1 MRGKLGT
8 GGKTLQY
15 YNVTVFGNCFGPQRT
30 NGKRRNNF
38 FFVDDWLMDGRRLG
52 RRKRKRVVEENVFM
66 EGGERERKRE

>member
-38 FFVDDWLMDGRRLG
+38 FFVDWLMDGRRLG